1 MSITTRAA
9 LKAQFKTGAIPTSQ
23 DFFNLI
29 DSTLVRRDDA
39 FFGKWAAG
47 LCYFEGDV
55 VIYNNA
61 LYTCTPAGDKPCGC
75 EGQTP
80 STTGT
85 TDPSNGHCSVDNPEI
100 DCANWKMLDI
110 DASDEDWE
118 IIKNSDKVPIIMYAK
133 VFGKIGM
140 GTQDPQARVH
150 IHVEELNSDFLFS
163 PDPATTPEFV
173 IKQTGE
179 DCHFYSQSIGDD
191 KVNYVTDT
199 EGFLFNNICAPEPP
213 QDGEEPTGKT
223 AVAAKPVY
231 ITTPEAGAAIGI
243 GTVHPEAAVDI
254 QNQPSARV
262 LLNPLSTTTPQA
274 VLIYKG
280 EYAQQNYL
288 TTELNAA
295 TASITTNAPEG
306 FYIRKGLEEGKNY
319 LKNIATPG
327 CQTLVAVKQDGHVG
341 IGTETPAANVEITKE
356 GGAGAF
362 LLSLDNTNP
371 AFSIIN
377 NRPNNVKR
385 NYMLL
390 GADNDWGA
398 FITDA
403 SKGFVFKKGT
413 EYGNGNEV
421 EINQGDD
428 VFTISSQGKTII
440 GGLTPEDFELN
451 VKGKTRSFG
460 LYLDTDVRKVSN
472 PTKLG
477 NVLANVNKLNPVSFT
492 FNNRAN
498 CPANEKQVGFLPH
511 QVEEF
516 FPELVNTD
524 GDGTQTLAY
533 ANMVAVL
540 TRAIQEQQEQ
550 INALLK
556 RVEALE
562 GK

>member
-47 LCYFEGDV
+47 ICYFEGDV

-61 LYTCTPAGDKPCGC
+61 LYTCVPAGDKPCGC
-75 EGQTP
+75 EGTP
-80 STTGT
+80 ATEGT
-85 TDPSNGHCSVDNPEI
+85 DKSKGHCSVDNPEI

-118 IIKNSDKVPIIMYAK
+118 IIKNSDKVPVIMYAK

-140 GTQDPQARVH
+140 GTSEPQARVH
-150 IHVEELNSDFLFS
+150 IHVEELNADFMFS
-163 PDPATTPEFV
+163 PDTATTPEFI
-173 IKQTGE
+173 IKS
-179 DCHFYSQSIGDD
+179 DHYFSQSLAAD
-191 KVNYVTDT
+191 KVNLTTDT
-199 EGFLFNNICAPEPP
+199 TGFSFSAP
-213 QDGEEPTGKT
+213 GTEEAP
-223 AVAAKPVY
+223 AKPVFVSTNAL
-231 ITTPEAGAAIGI
+231 IGVGTTQ
-243 GTVHPEAAVDI
+243 PEAALDI

-262 LLNPLSTTTPQA
+262 LLNPVQAVVPQA
-274 VLIYKG
+274 VLIHKG
-280 EYAQQNYL
+280 EYGQQNYL
-288 TTELNAA
+288 VTALDAA
-295 TASITTNAPEG
+295 TGSITTNAPEG

-319 LKNIATPG
+319 LKNIANPAA
-327 CQTLVAVKQDGHVG
+327 QTLVAVKQDGRVG
-341 IGTETPAANVEITKE
+341 IGTETPVTNVEITKD
-356 GGAGAF
+356 GSAGAF
-362 LLSLDNTNP
+362 LMCLDNTNP

-377 NRPNNVKR
+377 NRPNNEKR
-385 NYMLL
+385 NYLLL

-413 EYGNGNEV
+413 EYGNGNEL

-428 VFTISSQGKTII
+428 VFTISAQGKTIV
-440 GGLTPEDFELN
+440 GGLTPDGFELN
-451 VKGKTRSFG
+451 VKGKSRAFA

-477 NVLANVNKLNPVSFT
+477 SVIASVNKLNPVSFT
-492 FNNRAN
+492 FNNKAN
-498 CPANEKQVGFLPH
+498 CPANEKQIGFLPH

-540 TRAIQEQQEQ
+540 TRAIQEQQDQ
-550 INALLK
+550 INALQK